1 MPGFTTPGPA
11 GDAGDAR
18 ALLRRQGCDAAV
30 RDMTPGRETSEAAV
44 RE

>member
-1 MPGFTTPGPA
+1 MPGFTIPGPA